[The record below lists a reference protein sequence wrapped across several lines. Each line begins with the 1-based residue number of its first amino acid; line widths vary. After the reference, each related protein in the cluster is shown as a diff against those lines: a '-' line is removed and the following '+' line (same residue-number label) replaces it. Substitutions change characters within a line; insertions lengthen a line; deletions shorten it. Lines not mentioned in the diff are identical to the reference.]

1 MRLREMMRR
10 ATRLRPNAK
19 PEEAIPA
26 MWPRSPFG
34 RARDRWALLAS
45 ILRFLE
51 NFDSDTHLRLRLA
64 LKIVASAR

>member
-1 MRLREMMRR
+1 
-10 ATRLRPNAK
+10 
-19 PEEAIPA
+19 